1 MKLKSVATGA
11 IALGLVFCT
20 AMPAF
25 AASKKIGDITPVDPV
40 DPTPG
45 IGRPIGGRISKDK
58 IKPLPVKPIHNDD
71 GPIEIPV
78 PDPHPG
84 VPNLP
89 S

>member
-25 AASKKIGDITPVDPV
+25 AASKKIGDVTPVDPV
-40 DPTPG
+40 DPKPG
-45 IGRPIGGRISKDK
+45 IGRTIGGRLKDV
-58 IKPLPVKPIHNDD
+58 KPLPVVIIGDND